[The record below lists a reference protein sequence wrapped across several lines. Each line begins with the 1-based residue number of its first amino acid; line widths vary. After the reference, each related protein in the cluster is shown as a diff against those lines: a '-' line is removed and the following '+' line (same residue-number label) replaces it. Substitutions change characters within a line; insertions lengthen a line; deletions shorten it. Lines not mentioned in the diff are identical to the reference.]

1 MNQEIV
7 TTAQTDA
14 GAALAAYAP
23 QVREFVQ
30 ASKAANTR
38 KAYAAHWR
46 TFTTWAAGAG
56 VQALPAAP
64 ESVVAFLTYQAT
76 DHPEIKHKARKPA
89 TLTAA
94 VAAIAYMHKT
104 AGAVNP
110 CDDIRVTTTMQGIRR
125 KIGTRPAQ
133 KAPATLDI
141 VRRMVITLPYDLRG
155 TRDRAIIL
163 CGFWGAF
170 RRSEL
175 VALSVSDV
183 TFTQAGA
190 KVFIVRSKTDQE
202 GEGKTKQLPAL
213 ADRSICPVTALR
225 EWLRVSG
232 IQSGAL
238 FRGIDKTG
246 SLHAGNMGGREVAR
260 IVKRACVAAQISE
273 AQYAGHSL
281 RAGFVTDAAD
291 KGAQAWEISEQTGHA
306 AGSRVLQSYIRAAGR
321 GAIRA
326 IGLIAPVSNGQA
338 AQGFMP

>member
-1 MNQEIV
+1 MTQAIT
-7 TTAQTDA
+7 TTAQNDAA

-23 QVREFVQ
+23 QVREYVQ
-30 ASKAANTR
+30 ASKADNTR

-46 TFTTWAAGAG
+46 TFTAWAAGAN
-56 VQALPAAP
+56 VSALPAQP
-64 ESVVAFLTYQAT
+64 ETIVAFITHQAG
-76 DHPEIKHKARKPA
+76 KGRKAA
-89 TLTAA
+89 TLQASL
-94 VAAIAYMHKT
+94 AAIAFQHKA

-125 KIGTRPAQ
+125 KIGKRQTQ
-133 KAPATLDI
+133 KAPATLDV

-155 TRDRAIIL
+155 IRDRAIIL

-175 VALSVSDV
+175 VALTVADV

-190 KVFIVRSKTDQE
+190 KVFIAKSKTDQE
-202 GEGKTKQLPAL
+202 AEGMTKNLPML
-213 ADRSICPVTALR
+213 ADRSICPVNALR

-246 SLHAGNMGGREVAR
+246 SLHSGNMGGREVAR
-260 IVKRACVAAQISE
+260 VVKRACAAAQISE

-281 RAGFVTDAAD
+281 RAGFVTDAAE

-326 IGLIAPVSNGQA
+326 ISLIAPVSDGKT
-338 AQGFMP
+338 QGFMP

>member
-1 MNQEIV
+1 MTQEI
-7 TTAQTDA
+7 TTTTQTDA

-23 QVREFVQ
+23 QVRHYVQ
-30 ASKAANTR
+30 ASKADNTR
-38 KAYAAHWR
+38 KAYAAHMR
-46 TFTTWAAGAG
+46 TFQAWAAGAN
-56 VQALPAAP
+56 VSALPAAP
-64 ESVVAFLTYQAT
+64 ETVVAFITDQAT
-76 DHPEIKHKARKPA
+76 DKQDRKGRKAS
-89 TLTAA
+89 TLQAA
-94 VAAIAYMHKT
+94 LAAIAYAHKA
-104 AGAVNP
+104 AGMVNP

-133 KAPATLDI
+133 KAPATLDV
-141 VRRMVITLPYDLRG
+141 VRRMVITLPHDLRG

-175 VALSVSDV
+175 VALTVADV
-183 TFTQAGA
+183 RFNKAGA
-190 KVFIVRSKTDQE
+190 AVFIARSKTDQDAA
-202 GEGKTKQLPAL
+202 GMVKNLQAM
-213 ADRSICPVTALR
+213 ADASICPVAALR

-246 SLHAGNMGGREVAR
+246 ALHTGNMGGREVAR
-260 IVKRACVAAQISE
+260 VVKRACVAAQISE

-281 RAGFVTDAAD
+281 RAGFVTDAATA
-291 KGAQAWEISEQTGHA
+291 GAQAWEISEQTGHA

-321 GAIRA
+321 GAARA
-326 IGLIAPVSNGQA
+326 ISLIAPVSDGRP

>member
-7 TTAQTDA
+7 TTAQT
-14 GAALAAYAP
+14 GAALAPYAA
-23 QVREFVQ
+23 QVREYVQ
-30 ASKAANTR
+30 ASKADSTR
-38 KAYAAHWR
+38 RAYGAHWR
-46 TFTTWAAGAG
+46 TFTQWAAGAG
-56 VQALPAAP
+56 VQSLPAAP
-64 ESVVAFLTYQAT
+64 ETVVAFITHQAG
-76 DHPEIKHKARKPA
+76 KGRKVS
-89 TLTAA
+89 TLQASL
-94 VAAIAYMHKT
+94 AAIAYMHKA

-110 CDDIRVTTTMQGIRR
+110 CDDMRVTTTMQGVRR

-133 KAPATLDI
+133 KAPATLDV
-141 VRRMVITLPYDLRG
+141 VRRMVIALPCDLRG

-175 VALSVSDV
+175 VALKVSDV
-183 TFTQAGA
+183 TFTQTGA
-190 KVFIVRSKTDQE
+190 KVFIARSKTDQE
-202 GEGKTKQLPAL
+202 GEGKVKQLQSL
-213 ADRSICPVTALR
+213 ADRSICPVAALR

-238 FRGIDKTG
+238 FRGIDKAG
-246 SLHAGNMGGREVAR
+246 AIHAGNMGGREVAR
-260 IVKRACVAAQISE
+260 IVKRACKAAQISE
-273 AQYAGHSL
+273 AQYSGHSL
-281 RAGFVTDAAD
+281 RAGFVTDAAE

-326 IGLIAPVSNGQA
+326 ISLIAPVSDGKS

>member
-23 QVREFVQ
+23 QVRRYVQ
-30 ASKAANTR
+30 ASKAENTR

-56 VQALPAAP
+56 LQALPAAP
-64 ESVVAFLTYQAT
+64 ESVVAFITHQA
-76 DHPEIKHKARKPA
+76 DKGRKPA
-89 TLTAA
+89 TLQASL
-94 VAAIAYMHKT
+94 AAIAFQHKT
-104 AGAVNP
+104 AGAINP
-110 CDDIRVTTTMQGIRR
+110 CDDIRVTTTLAGIRR
-125 KIGTRPAQ
+125 DKKTRPAQ
-133 KAPATLDI
+133 KAPATLDV
-141 VRRMVITLPYDLRG
+141 VRRMVIALPYDLRG
-155 TRDRAIIL
+155 IRDRAIIL

-175 VALSVSDV
+175 VALTVADV
-183 TFTQAGA
+183 RFTQTGA
-190 KVFIVRSKTDQE
+190 KVLIASSKTDQE
-202 GEGKTKQLPAL
+202 GAGMTKNLPAL
-213 ADRSICPVTALR
+213 ADRSICPVAALR

-246 SLHAGNMGGREVAR
+246 SLHSGNMGGREVAR
-260 IVKRACVAAQISE
+260 VVKRACDRAGMSE
-273 AQYAGHSL
+273 AEMMQYAGHSL

-326 IGLIAPVSNGQA
+326 IGLIAPVDTGQA
-338 AQGFMP
+338 VQGFMP

>member
-1 MNQEIV
+1 MTQEIV
-7 TTAQTDA
+7 TTAQT

-23 QVREFVQ
+23 QVREYVQ
-30 ASKAANTR
+30 ASKADNTR
-38 KAYAAHWR
+38 KAYASLWATWA
-46 TFTTWAAGAG
+46 TWAAGAN
-56 VQALPAAP
+56 VSALPAQP
-64 ESVVAFLTYQAT
+64 ESVIAFITHQAGAGR
-76 DHPEIKHKARKPA
+76 KAS
-89 TLTAA
+89 TLQASL
-94 VAAIAYMHKT
+94 AAIAFQHKA

-125 KIGTRPAQ
+125 KIGIRPAQ
-133 KAPATLDI
+133 KAPATLDV

-155 TRDRAIIL
+155 IRDRAIIL

-175 VALSVSDV
+175 VALTVANV
-183 TFTQAGA
+183 RFTQTGA
-190 KVFIVRSKTDQE
+190 QLFVAKSKTDQDAA
-202 GEGKTKQLPAL
+202 GMTKNLPTL
-213 ADRSICPVTALR
+213 ADQSICPVAALR

-246 SLHAGNMGGREVAR
+246 AIHAGNMGGREVAR
-260 IVKRACVAAQISE
+260 VVKRACVAAQISP

-281 RAGFVTDAAD
+281 RAGFVTDAAE

-326 IGLIAPVSNGQA
+326 ISLIAPVGSGQP